1 MARKKQ
7 QAAELQQAE
16 APEVTPTTP
25 TEPTAQTPLPAAEIA
40 ASQPET
46 ERPQRP
52 FNARRSWMEQYTGPL
67 QYELFTVG
75 KTIMFRFRV
84 ARAGQDKP
92 AGTKHL
98 ETGMR
103 SHKQTLEGQP
113 TGLRFE
119 DTRMHGK
126 VWTIPND
133 PEGRELAGQI
143 DMELTKVARK
153 MEATPALP
161 G

>member
-1 MARKKQ
+1 
-7 QAAELQQAE
+7 
-16 APEVTPTTP
+16 
-25 TEPTAQTPLPAAEIA
+25 
-40 ASQPET
+40 
-46 ERPQRP
+46 
-52 FNARRSWMEQYTGPL
+52 MEQYTGPL

-75 KTIMFRFRV
+75 KTIMFRFKLPK
-84 ARAGQDKP
+84 GQDKP
-92 AGTKHL
+92 ANEAL
-98 ETGMR
+98 EIMR

-133 PEGRELAGQI
+133 PEGRELAGKI
-143 DMELTKVARK
+143 EMELAKVARK

-161 G
+161 GAKSKPYPAPAPRLKRERINRVPKQEEMPAARPLVPVYWGGPRFCEPTGQ